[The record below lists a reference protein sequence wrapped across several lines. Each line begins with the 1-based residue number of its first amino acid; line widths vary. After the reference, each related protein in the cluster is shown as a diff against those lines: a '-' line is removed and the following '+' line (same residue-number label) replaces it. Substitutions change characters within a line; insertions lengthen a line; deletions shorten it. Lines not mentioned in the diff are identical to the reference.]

1 MPSIGG
7 IDVLKARHQIIVTTE
22 TGLAIDFESS
32 NHDLP
37 LHVVMISNWIIANA
51 RVLYRDDIPKMSKVV
66 VGCLTISNNA
76 RNFNFIPDND
86 IN

>member
-7 IDVLKARHQIIVTTE
+7 NDVLKARHQIIVTTE
-22 TGLAIDFESS
+22 TGLAKEFESS

-51 RVLYRDDIPKMSKVV
+51 RVLYKDDIPKMSKVV
-66 VGCLTISNNA
+66 VSCLTISNNA

-86 IN
+86 LN